1 MFSPFSR
8 GNAGSA
14 KQKPERGLKKTG
26 EIFVLVPLLSKGK
39 ARQRREGD
47 LIVIILFVYDKIIV
61 KGARENNLKN
71 VSFDFPKNKLVVFT
85 GVSGSGKSSMA
96 FDTLFAEGQRRY
108 VESLSSY
115 ARQFLGN
122 MKRPDVDLIEGLS
135 PSIAINQKAISHN
148 PRSTVGTVTEIYD
161 YLRLL
166 FARVGRPHCPQCG
179 RLVHPQTSKQIA
191 NQILEIASQNITG
204 SSFFEFRILAPLVKD
219 KKGDFKGLIQNL
231 RQQGFKYVR
240 VDGKIIDSYEDLLIF
255 KQNKH
260 TIEAQIDKISVNKK
274 ILREHQIIYARLINS
289 VEQCLKLSNGL
300 LILNTDKD
308 TLFSENLACPHCN
321 ISIPEL
327 EPRMFSFNSPQGAC
341 PRCKGLGKIFQIDTT
356 KVPPWKAKFLQE
368 KYFSTNSDWV
378 RGELDKIITRDI
390 CPDCHGSRLNPEALS
405 VTVDDKNIYEICSL
419 PIEKLNNWLD
429 NLTFELEKEKEVFNS
444 IYKELN
450 SRVEFLLAVGLDYLS
465 IEREAG
471 TLSSGESQRIRLA
484 SQIGTG
490 LTGVLYILD
499 EPTIGLHSRD
509 NDRLIKT
516 LKKLR
521 DLGNSVVVVEHD
533 EDVINSS
540 DYIVDFGPYAGKHG
554 GEVVAQGN
562 LKEIIANKK
571 SITGKYLSE
580 KSPLLRGGAR
590 RAEGFGTRGDLV
602 LHNCSQYNLKNIT
615 ATFPINKLITVTG
628 VSGSGKSTLVHETL
642 YGGVCKEI
650 FGSYYGELGQYEKIT
665 GAQGFKNVL
674 LVDQSPIGRTP
685 RSNPATYTKV
695 MDDIRKLMAKT
706 VEAQVRGFDAGKFS
720 FNMKGGRCD
729 FCDGQ
734 GVNKIE
740 MQFLSDV
747 YVTCEQCHGTRYKDE
762 VLEVEYKG
770 KNIAEILKMSV
781 DEALVFFDNINSI
794 RRKLETI
801 AEVGLGYLQ
810 LGQASNTLSGGE
822 SQRLKISRELVKSP
836 RLFRKTPPNSTSAIP
851 TGTLYIL
858 DEPTTGL
865 HFYDVEKLI
874 KVLRK
879 LVDNGN
885 TVVLIEHNLD
895 VIAASDWII
904 DLGPEGGQRGGE
916 IIAQGTVEDIIKCKR
931 SYTGQWLS
939 KR

>member
-1 MFSPFSR
+1 M
-8 GNAGSA
+8 
-14 KQKPERGLKKTG
+14 
-26 EIFVLVPLLSKGK
+26 
-39 ARQRREGD
+39 
-47 LIVIILFVYDKIIV
+47 YDKIIV

-71 VSFDFPKNKLVVFT
+71 VSFEFPKYKLTVFT

-166 FARVGRPHCPQCG
+166 FARVGHPHCPNCG
-179 RLVHPQTSKQIA
+179 KVVRPQTSKQIVEK
-191 NQILEIASQNITG
+191 ILEICSQNIIG
-204 SSFFEFRILAPLVKD
+204 SSFFEFRILAPIVIN
-219 KKGDFKGLIQNL
+219 KKGDFKGLLDNL
-231 RQQGFKYVR
+231 RKQGFKYVR
-240 VDGKIIDSYEDLLIF
+240 VDGKIIDLYEDFLVF

-260 TIEAQIDKISVNKK
+260 NIEAQIDKVSVDKK
-274 ILREHQIIYARLINS
+274 IIREHKNIYSRLIDS
-289 VEQCLKLSNGL
+289 VEQCLRLSNGL

-308 TLFSENLACPHCN
+308 LLFSENLACPHCN
-321 ISIPEL
+321 ISLPEL

-341 PRCKGLGKIFQIDTT
+341 QKCKGLGKIFQIDTT
-356 KVPPWKAKFLQE
+356 KVPAWKVKFLQE
-368 KYFSTNSDWV
+368 KYFNTQSEWV
-378 RGELDKIITRDI
+378 RGELDKVIKKDT
-390 CPDCHGSRLNPEALS
+390 CPDCHGSRLSKEALS
-405 VTVDDKNIYEICSL
+405 VTIDNKNIYEVCSL
-419 PIEKLNNWLD
+419 PIEQFNIWLD
-429 NLTFELEKEKEVFNS
+429 NLKFDLEKEKEVFNS
-444 IYKELN
+444 INRELN

-465 IEREAG
+465 LEREAG

-521 DLGNSVVVVEHD
+521 DLGNTVVVVEHD
-533 EDVINSS
+533 EDVIKSS
-540 DYIVDFGPYAGKHG
+540 DHIVDFGPYAGKHG
-554 GEVVAQGN
+554 GEIIAEGN
-562 LKEIIANKK
+562 LQDIIANKK
-571 SITGKYLSE
+571 SITGKYLTNTHRRERACPFPTINSRGISC
-580 KSPLLRGGAR
+580 KNPLDKGGGPEGRGIQ
-590 RAEGFGTRGDLV
+590 LV
-602 LHNCSQYNLKNIT
+602 NCSQWNLKNIT
-615 ATFPINKLITVTG
+615 ATFPLNNLICVTG
-628 VSGSGKSTLVHETL
+628 VSGSGKSTLIHDTL

-650 FGSYYGELGQYEKIT
+650 LGSYYGEIGKYEKIT
-665 GAQGFKNVL
+665 GAENLKNVL

-695 MDDIRKLMAKT
+695 MDDVRKLMAKT
-706 VEAQVRGFDAGKFS
+706 IEAQVRGFNEGKFS

-747 YVTCEQCHGTRYKDE
+747 YVTCEQCHSTRYKDE
-762 VLEVEYKG
+762 VLEVTYKD
-770 KNIAEILKMSV
+770 KNIAEILKLTV
-781 DEALVFFDNINSI
+781 DEAVEFFGNINSI

-801 AEVGLGYLQ
+801 AQVGLGYLQ

-822 SQRLKISRELVKSP
+822 SQRLKISRELVKTT
-836 RLFRKTPPNSTSAIP
+836 KDH
-851 TGTLYIL
+851 TLYIL

-885 TVVLIEHNLD
+885 TVVTIEHNLD
-895 VIAASDWII
+895 VISASDWII
-904 DLGPEGGQRGGE
+904 DLGPEGGQKGGE
-916 IIAQGTVEDIIKCKR
+916 IIAQGSVGDIIKCKR
-931 SYTGQWLS
+931 SYTGEYL
-939 KR
+939 KKHT

>member
-1 MFSPFSR
+1 
-8 GNAGSA
+8 
-14 KQKPERGLKKTG
+14 
-26 EIFVLVPLLSKGK
+26 
-39 ARQRREGD
+39 
-47 LIVIILFVYDKIIV
+47 VYDKIIV

-71 VSFDFPKNKLVVFT
+71 VSFEFPKNKLTVFT

-166 FARVGRPHCPQCG
+166 FARVGHPHCPKCG
-179 RLVHPQTSKQIA
+179 RIVKPQTSKQIVD
-191 NQILEIASQNITG
+191 QILEIASQNIVG
-204 SSFFEFRILAPLVKD
+204 SSFFEFRLLAPIVVN
-219 KKGDFKGLIQNL
+219 KKGDFKGLIENL
-231 RQQGFKYVR
+231 RRQGYKYAR
-240 VDGKIIDSYEDLLIF
+240 IDGKIMNLYEDFLIF

-260 TIEAQIDKISVNKK
+260 NIEAQIDKVSVDKK
-274 ILREHQIIYARLINS
+274 TIREHKNIYSRLIDS
-289 VEQCLKLSNGL
+289 VEQGLKLSNGL
-300 LILNTDKD
+300 VVIASEAKQSRWNE
-308 TLFSENLACPHCN
+308 TLFSENLACPICN
-321 ISIPEL
+321 ISLPDL
-327 EPRMFSFNSPQGAC
+327 EPRMFSFNAPQGAC
-341 PRCKGLGKIFQIDTT
+341 QKCKGLGKIFQIDTT
-356 KVPPWKAKFLQE
+356 KVPAWKVKFLQD
-368 KYFSTNSDWV
+368 KYFNTQSEWV
-378 RGELDKIITRDI
+378 RGELEKIIKKDI
-390 CPDCHGSRLNPEALS
+390 CPDCHGSRLSPEALS

-419 PIEKLNNWLD
+419 PIEKFNTWLD
-429 NLTFELEKEKEVFNS
+429 NLKFDLEKEKEVFNS
-444 IYKELN
+444 IYRELN
-450 SRVEFLLAVGLDYLS
+450 ARIDFLLAVGLDYLS
-465 IEREAG
+465 LEREAG

-521 DLGNSVVVVEHD
+521 DLGNTVVVVEHD
-533 EDVINSS
+533 EDVIKNA
-540 DYIVDFGPYAGKHG
+540 DHIVDFGPYAGKHG
-554 GEVVAQGN
+554 GE
-562 LKEIIANKK
+562 IIAEGDLDEIVKNKN
-571 SITGKYLSE
+571 SITGKYLS
-580 KSPLLRGGAR
+580 SSLRAKR
-590 RAEGFGTRGDLV
+590 SNPDEIASSLKAPRNDTLI
-602 LHNCSQYNLKNIT
+602 LHNCSQFNLKNVT
-615 ATFPINKLITVTG
+615 ANFPLNNLICVTG
-628 VSGSGKSTLVHETL
+628 VSGSGKSTLVHDTL

-650 FGSYYGELGQYEKIT
+650 LGSYYGEIGKYEKIT
-665 GAQGFKNVL
+665 GAQNINNVL

-685 RSNPATYTKV
+685 RSNPATYTKI

-706 VEAQVRGFDAGKFS
+706 IEAQVRGFNESKFS

-770 KNIAEILKMSV
+770 KNIAQILKLTV
-781 DEALVFFDNINSI
+781 DEAIDFFGNIRSI
-794 RRKLETI
+794 KRKLETI
-801 AEVGLGYLQ
+801 AEVGLGYLE

-822 SQRLKISRELVKSP
+822 SQRLKISRELVKVT
-836 RLFRKTPPNSTSAIP
+836 KEH
-851 TGTLYIL
+851 TLYIL

-885 TVVLIEHNLD
+885 TVVVIEHNLD
-895 VIAASDWII
+895 VIAQSDWII
-904 DLGPEGGQRGGE
+904 DLGPEGGEKGGE
-916 IIAQGTVEDIIKCKR
+916 IIAQGTVRDIIKCNK
-931 SYTGQWLS
+931 SYTGIWL
-939 KR
+939 KKKNEN

>member
-1 MFSPFSR
+1 
-8 GNAGSA
+8 
-14 KQKPERGLKKTG
+14 
-26 EIFVLVPLLSKGK
+26 VH
-39 ARQRREGD
+39 
-47 LIVIILFVYDKIIV
+47 DKIIV

-71 VSFDFPKNKLVVFT
+71 ISFDFPKNKLVVFT

-166 FARVGRPHCPQCG
+166 FARVGHPHCPQCG
-179 RLVHPQTSKQIA
+179 KVVKPQTSKQIA
-191 NQILEIASQNITG
+191 TQILEIASQNIIG

-219 KKGDFKGLIQNL
+219 KKGDFKGLIENL
-231 RQQGFKYVR
+231 RKQGFKYAR
-240 VDGKIIDSYEDLLIF
+240 VDEKLIDLYEDILIF

-260 TIEAQIDKISVNKK
+260 TIEVQIDKVSVDKK
-274 ILREHQIIYARLINS
+274 IIREHKNIYSRLIDS
-289 VEQCLKLSNGL
+289 VEQCLKISNGL

-308 TLFSENLACPHCN
+308 ILFSENLACPHCN

-341 PRCKGLGKIFQIDTT
+341 PRCKGLGKIFQIDTS
-356 KVPPWKAKFLQE
+356 KVPAWKAKFLQE
-368 KYFSTNSDWV
+368 KYFNTQSEWV
-378 RGELDKIITRDI
+378 RGELDKIIKKDI
-390 CPDCHGSRLNPEALS
+390 CPDCLGSRLNKEALS
-405 VTVDDKNIYEICSL
+405 VTVDDKNIFEICSL

-429 NLTFELEKEKEVFNS
+429 NLNFELEKEKEVFNS

-450 SRVEFLLAVGLDYLS
+450 ARVEFLLAVGLDYLS

-533 EDVINSS
+533 EDVIKSS
-540 DYIVDFGPYAGKHG
+540 DYVVDFGPYAGKHG
-554 GEVVAQGN
+554 GEIVAEGT
-562 LKEIIANKK
+562 LAEIIKNKD
-571 SITGKYLSE
+571 SITGKYLKNNKTNSFPSLS
-580 KSPLLRGGAR
+580 KRG
-590 RAEGFGTRGDLV
+590 TSGDLI
-602 LHNCSQYNLKNIT
+602 LHHCSQYNLKNIT

-628 VSGSGKSTLVHETL
+628 VSGSGKSTLVHDTL

-650 FGSYYGELGQYEKIT
+650 FGSYYGEIGKYEKIT
-665 GAQGFKNVL
+665 GAQSFKNVL

-685 RSNPATYTKV
+685 RSNPSTYTKV

-706 VEAQVRGFDAGKFS
+706 IEAQVRGFDASKFS

-770 KNIAEILKMSV
+770 KNIAEILKLTV
-781 DEALVFFDNINSI
+781 DEAINFFGNINSI

-801 AEVGLGYLQ
+801 KEVGLGYLQ

-836 RLFRKTPPNSTSAIP
+836 RLFRKTIANGGTTIPSA
-851 TGTLYIL
+851 TLYIL

-895 VIAASDWII
+895 VIASSDWII
-904 DLGPEGGQRGGE
+904 DLGPEGGEKGGE
-916 IIAQGTVEDIIKCKR
+916 IIAQGTVQDIIKCKR
-931 SYTGQWLS
+931 SYTGEYLKKHS
-939 KR
+939 

>member
-1 MFSPFSR
+1 
-8 GNAGSA
+8 
-14 KQKPERGLKKTG
+14 
-26 EIFVLVPLLSKGK
+26 
-39 ARQRREGD
+39 
-47 LIVIILFVYDKIIV
+47 VYDKITV

-71 VSFDFPKNKLVVFT
+71 VSFEFPKNKLVVFT

-166 FARVGRPHCPQCG
+166 FARVGHPHCPQCG
-179 RLVHPQTSKQIA
+179 RLVRPQTSKQIA
-191 NQILEIASQNITG
+191 QQILDIASSNIIG
-204 SSFFEFRILAPLVKD
+204 SSFFEFRILAPIVD
-219 KKGDFKGLIQNL
+219 NKKGDFKGLLQNL
-231 RQQGFKYVR
+231 RQQGFKYAR
-240 VDGKIIDSYEDLLIF
+240 VDGKIIDLYEEILVF

-260 TIEAQIDKISVNKK
+260 TIEAQIDKVSIDKK
-274 ILREHQIIYARLINS
+274 TLREHKNIYSRLIDS

-300 LILNTDKD
+300 LIMNFEKD
-308 TLFSENLACPHCN
+308 ILFSENLACPHCN
-321 ISIPEL
+321 ISLPDL

-341 PRCKGLGKIFQIDTT
+341 QKCKGLGKIFQIDTS
-356 KVPPWKAKFLQE
+356 KVPAWKAKFLQD
-368 KYFSTNSDWV
+368 KYFNTQSEWV
-378 RGELDKIITRDI
+378 RGELDKIITKDI
-390 CPDCHGSRLNPEALS
+390 CPECLGSRLNKEALS
-405 VTVDDKNIYEICSL
+405 VTIDDKNIFEVCSM
-419 PIEKLNNWLD
+419 PIEKLNTWLD

-450 SRVEFLLAVGLDYLS
+450 ARVEFLLAVGLDYLS
-465 IEREAG
+465 LEREAG

-521 DLGNSVVVVEHD
+521 DLGNTVVVVEHD
-533 EDVINSS
+533 EDVIKSA
-540 DYIVDFGPYAGKHG
+540 DHIIDFGPYAGKNG
-554 GEVVAQGN
+554 G
-562 LKEIIANKK
+562 EIIAEGNLEQIIKNKK
-571 SITGKYLSE
+571 SITGKYLKNNKTNSLPSLS
-580 KSPLLRGGAR
+580 KRGL
-590 RAEGFGTRGDLV
+590 RGDLI
-602 LHNCSQYNLKNIT
+602 LHNCSQWNLKNIT
-615 ATFPINKLITVTG
+615 ATFPLNKLITVTG
-628 VSGSGKSTLVHETL
+628 VSGSGKSTLIHDTL

-650 FGSYYGELGQYEKIT
+650 LGSYYGELGKYEKIT
-665 GAQGFKNVL
+665 GAHQNLKNVL

-706 VEAQVRGFDAGKFS
+706 IEAQSRGFNASKFS

-729 FCDGQ
+729 FCNGQ

-770 KNIAEILKMSV
+770 KNIAQILKLTV
-781 DEALVFFDNINSI
+781 DEALDFFCNINSI

-801 AEVGLGYLQ
+801 AEVGLGYLE
-810 LGQASNTLSGGE
+810 LGQSSNTLSGGE
-822 SQRLKISRELVKSP
+822 SQRLKISRELVKTT
-836 RLFRKTPPNSTSAIP
+836 KDH
-851 TGTLYIL
+851 TLYIL

-874 KVLRK
+874 KVLQK

-885 TVVLIEHNLD
+885 TVVTIEHNLD
-895 VIAASDWII
+895 VISASDWII
-904 DLGPEGGQRGGE
+904 DLGPEGGQKGGE
-916 IIAQGTVEDIIKCKR
+916 IIVQGTVEDIIKCKR
-931 SYTGQWLS
+931 SYTGEYLKKHS
-939 KR
+939 